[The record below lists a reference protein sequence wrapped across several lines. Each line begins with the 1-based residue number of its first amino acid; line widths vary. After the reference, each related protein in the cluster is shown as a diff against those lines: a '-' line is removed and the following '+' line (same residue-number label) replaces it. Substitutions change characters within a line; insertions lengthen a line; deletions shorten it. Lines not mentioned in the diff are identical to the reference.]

1 MGIETRRQHSP
12 PGSRRYF
19 VGDSLSTREGNLMPT
34 TRSAKDASNYGFQ
47 PAFSKDALPLSLG
60 EVAEHSEAGEGIG
73 PLSHLR

>member
-1 MGIETRRQHSP
+1 
-12 PGSRRYF
+12 
-19 VGDSLSTREGNLMPT
+19 MPT